1 MISIPRTN
9 LPLIAPSLLSADFSR
24 LGEQVRAVIDTG
36 ADLLHIDVMDGH
48 FVPNI
53 TIGPFIVEAI
63 KKVSSIPLDVHLMIM
78 HPDRYL
84 QAFADAGADIITVHY
99 EASTHLHRTI
109 EAIHHLGVRA
119 GVSVNPATSVSLL
132 EDILSEVDLVLLMS
146 VNPGFGGQKFIRD
159 SLRKAALLR
168 QMIADKAAQ
177 ALIEMDG
184 GISKDNAA
192 EVCSAGVDI
201 LVSGSAIFTSKN
213 YAEYIHALRS
223 RT

>member
-1 MISIPRTN
+1 MITIPRTN

-24 LGEQVRAVIDTG
+24 LGEQVRAIIDSG
-36 ADLLHIDVMDGH
+36 ADLLHIDIMDGH

-63 KKVSSIPLDVHLMIM
+63 KKVSSVPLDVHLMIM

-99 EASTHLHRTI
+99 EASTHLHRTV
-109 EAIHHLGVRA
+109 EAILHLDVRA
-119 GVSVNPATSVSLL
+119 GVSINPATSVSLL

-168 QMIADKAAQ
+168 HMITEKAAR

-184 GISKDNAA
+184 GISKENAA

-213 YAEYIHALRS
+213 YAEYIRALRS
-223 RT
+223 QA

>member
-24 LGEQVRAVIDTG
+24 LGEQVRAVIDAG

-109 EAIHHLGVRA
+109 EAIHHLDVRA

>member
-24 LGEQVRAVIDTG
+24 LGEQVRAVIDAG